1 MTDSHPDRRR
11 RLAFTTAVLVAML
24 SLAGCRTPGAIPR
37 GSALQRDI
45 EHAIIIP
52 DVADQTAAEVAAAA
66 LISNREEAQLA
77 LERMESIDI
86 VLAAS
91 DERPTGLSSVA
102 HDLVNATQKDARQY
116 RQATRRLLEE
126 DELDPALRGR
136 LDLVA
141 NDDPLVLARRRMMDS
156 YQIKFGRAFNAVAE
170 PIGKSISNINMAPY
184 RLARALVTYAASVYS
199 ADKLPLQER
208 QALAHWKDYLEHYP
222 NAEDAPELQQRVK
235 KFESE
240 WLETQRNRYVRA
252 SKRALGRGQ
261 PRLAL
266 VYATRALSYVPEDRK
281 AEELRSIAAT
291 QLERQ
296 RANRLRSVST
306 DPESNVAPP
315 EGVPLA
321 RALLLPDGDVEAEA
335 NALLAADPTGPL
347 ADEATFALATVHGE
361 AGREDV
367 MWDLYGELAKGS
379 AEDDNMGRH
388 AGALYGN
395 PEENAYRAFVRTKRR
410 NVLDNS
416 LWVLFGPYYRG
427 VPERNLPKYVN
438 WALGAGQAVE
448 SVMGSPMRLI
458 QMPWMKSLPAASQ
471 TALYGHRYLER
482 FPNGEHATDVSEWI
496 EAFEK
501 KRGNHVGAYRIAENR
516 SNATIKELDKYR
528 KEASEQALASAFRA
542 ERRDV
547 RLSTLRAVN
556 QEFADTEAGHEAGKA
571 IRQEIVNASPHRV
584 RISRGFLLEN
594 PRVAGPDGI
603 GIRPELLDDDA
614 SNGELH
620 PEGMALLGGHDVEFY
635 YVGRSGNDKHPPVA
649 KRETISQERL
659 ARLVSALEEEYYEN
673 SLLDADDA
681 VQPDARREAFF
692 ERARLGLPTADKQ
705 RPSASANFAYKGL
718 RERYGMV
725 RSRDSILPFDI
736 VIQGSLTDLS
746 LGAYPRIREPRR
758 TPDAFLYK

>member
-335 NALLAADPTGPL
+335 NALLADDPTGPL

-367 MWDLYGELAKGS
+367 MWDLYGELAKGG

-594 PRVAGPDGI
+594 PRVAGPVGI

-620 PEGMALLGGHDVEFY
+620 PDGMALLGGNNVEFY
-635 YVGRSGNDKHPPVA
+635 YVGTSGNDKKPPA
-649 KRETISQERL
+649 MKRETISKERL
-659 ARLVSALEEEYYEN
+659 ARIVSALEEEYYEN
-673 SLLDADDA
+673 SLLDADDPIQA
-681 VQPDARREAFF
+681 DSRREAFF
-692 ERARLGLPTADKQ
+692 ERARLGLPTADRD
-705 RPSASANFAYKGL
+705 RPSASADFAYKGL

-725 RSRDSILPFDI
+725 RSRKSILPFDI
-736 VIQGSLTDLS
+736 VIKGSLTDLS

>member
-1 MTDSHPDRRR
+1 MTDSHPERRH
-11 RLAFTTAVLVAML
+11 RLAFSVAALVALL
-24 SLAGCRTPGAIPR
+24 SLAGCRTPGAVPR

-52 DVADQTAAEVAAAA
+52 DVADETAAEVAAAA
-66 LISNREEAQLA
+66 VASNREEAQLA

-91 DERPTGLSSVA
+91 GEKPTGLSSVA
-102 HDLVNATQKDARQY
+102 HDLVNATQEDAREY

-141 NDDPLVLARRRMMDS
+141 DDDPLLLARRRMMDS

-184 RLARALVTYAASVYS
+184 RLARALVNYAAAVYS
-199 ADKLPLQER
+199 ADALPLQER
-208 QALAHWKDYLEHYP
+208 QALAHWKEYLEHYP
-222 NAEDAPELQQRVK
+222 NAEEAPQLELRVK

-261 PRLAL
+261 PRLSL

-281 AEELRSIAAT
+281 AEELRTIAAA

-296 RANRLRSVST
+296 RADRLRSVSA
-306 DPESNVAPP
+306 DPTSDVAPP
-315 EGVPLA
+315 DGLPLA
-321 RALLLPDGDVEAEA
+321 RALLLPSGDVEAAA
-335 NALLAADPTGPL
+335 NALLSNDPKGPL
-347 ADEATFALATVHGE
+347 ADEATFALATVRGE
-361 AGREDV
+361 AGHEDE
-367 MWDLYGELAKGS
+367 MWALYGKLAKGS
-379 AEDDNMGRH
+379 PEDDNMGRH

-395 PEENAYRAFVRTKRR
+395 PEENAYRAFVRAKRR
-410 NVLDNS
+410 NLLDNS

-427 VPERNLPKYVN
+427 VPDRNLPKYVN
-438 WALGAGQAVE
+438 WALGAGQALE

-458 QMPWMKSLPAASQ
+458 QMPWTKSLPAEKQ

-482 FPNGEHATDVSEWI
+482 SPSGEHATEVSQWI

-516 SNATIKELDKYR
+516 SNATIEELDKYR
-528 KEASEQALASAFRA
+528 EEASEQALASAFRA

-571 IRQEIVNASPHRV
+571 IRKEILNASPHRV

-594 PRVAGPDGI
+594 PRVAGTDGI

-620 PEGMALLGGHDVEFY
+620 PEGMALLGGNDVEFY
-635 YVGRSGNDKHPPVA
+635 YVGPSGNDKHPPMM
-649 KRETISQERL
+649 KRETISKERL
-659 ARLVSALEEEYYEN
+659 ARIVSALEEEYYEN
-673 SLLDADDA
+673 SLLDADDPVEA
-681 VQPDARREAFF
+681 DSRREAFF
-692 ERARLGLPTADKQ
+692 ERARLGLPTADNG
-705 RPSASANFAYKGL
+705 RPSASADFAYRGL

-725 RSRDSILPFDI
+725 RSRKSILPFDI
-736 VIQGSLTDLS
+736 VIKGSLTDLS
-746 LGAYPRIREPRR
+746 LGAYPRIRQPRQ